1 MYRVC
6 DYSQSLLIVRPLIRF
21 GWKPQLPW
29 WSSNRRNAE
38 GLGAQK
44 WYNYKQRSGVFP
56 LPFYSPND
64 IDPFST
70 RVPWSRG
77 LRSSRMWRRVTG
89 YLVANCMSKSRAAIT
104 ERRGDICQKKGDLK
118 CAYKS
123 HTSPFLYSAG
133 KYGSILMLLSPRV
146 IFRCILIINSW
157 QHSFTMFLLYAFRR
171 FLYAI
176 IGV

>member
-1 MYRVC
+1 MQVLRTTKDPGPNRSVARFVKEQSNFYLILKWRISDNGLKLHSLNFILPLYRAC

-44 WYNYKQRSGVFP
+44 WHNYKQRSGVFP
-56 LPFYSPND
+56 LPFYSPNH

-89 YLVANCMSKSRAAIT
+89 YLVANCMSKSRAAII
-104 ERRGDICQKKGDLK
+104 EQRGDIFQKKGNLK
-118 CAYKS
+118 CA
-123 HTSPFLYSAG
+123 
-133 KYGSILMLLSPRV
+133 
-146 IFRCILIINSW
+146 
-157 QHSFTMFLLYAFRR
+157 
-171 FLYAI
+171 
-176 IGV
+176 